1 MRTLATATTATFAGG
16 ALLSQTVIV
25 PSWRAASPSTFL
37 ARFATEGPVTGLT
50 VFPFELASL
59 ALLSIATYTAARHH
73 RPVRLWA
80 SATGCLAGTFALLA
94 YFVPANSAMLD
105 PAFPPGEVASALTT
119 WPEMNWLR
127 TRLALAGALL
137 ALTARLS
144 DSNRHSARP
153 PAPGAGRGRC
163 ASPAPVPADRIR

>member
-1 MRTLATATTATFAGG
+1 MRTLATATTAAFAGA

-25 PSWRAASPSTFL
+25 PSWRAAPPEVFL

-59 ALLSIATYTAARHH
+59 IFLGITTARHH

-80 SATGCLAGTFALLA
+80 AATLCLAGTFALLL
-94 YFVPANSAMLD
+94 YFVPTNSALLD

-119 WPEMNWLR
+119 WNAVNWVR
-127 TRLALAGALL
+127 TGLALAGAAL
-137 ALTARLS
+137 AVTARLRS
-144 DSNRHSARP
+144 DV
-153 PAPGAGRGRC
+153 PGDHRAYSGF
-163 ASPAPVPADRIR
+163 S